1 MFRVARFLRET
12 MRTAAFFR
20 CFAVPGLN
28 PWHNMPLLSQQ
39 NNLYFPPQALKNR
52 PPAALAAFRP
62 SAENDCPG
70 KAFVLTSGRYYRL
83 PADARGDRQA
93 DKSAI
98 KTDPAA
104 ICEF

>member
-52 PPAALAAFRP
+52 PPAALAASVP
-62 SAENDCPG
+62 AP
-70 KAFVLTSGRYYRL
+70 KMIAPARL
-83 PADARGDRQA
+83 L
-93 DKSAI
+93 
-98 KTDPAA
+98 
-104 ICEF
+104 F